1 MRGVYEG
8 EAGPRATGSLP
19 LGCGPGMDDPFAP
32 DPSFQ
37 PLRHRAPRWPF
48 VLVGLFLLTGAAV
61 LALWPVKV
69 PYFAIAPGPVEEVAD
84 LISVEDVP
92 VYATNGDLFLLTV
105 GLREVNVF
113 EFVEAE
119 LDPRV
124 DLVGRDVIRPPGVTQ
139 EQQTRTNLQAMDQS
153 IDAAVYVALTRL
165 GYEVGFTGQGVAI
178 LEVVA
183 DTPADGVLQVGDVIT
198 RIEGTPVATSDDAS
212 NEIRSHA
219 IGDTISLVGTRNGE
233 PLSVSITLAPHPEVE
248 GAPMVGV
255 VLDTVNLDLDL
266 PIDLQV
272 DSRNI
277 GGPSA
282 GMMYAITV
290 LDLLTEDDLTKGHRI
305 AGTGTI
311 SLDETVGAIGGVR
324 QKVFAARSVGAEYI
338 LVPTDN
344 YDEALTAAG
353 KDIEVVAV
361 ATLQD
366 ALDFLGGLELVPGSV
381 ASP

>member
-1 MRGVYEG
+1 VG
-8 EAGPRATGSLP
+8 AG
-19 LGCGPGMDDPFAP
+19 
-32 DPSFQ
+32 
-37 PLRHRAPRWPF
+37 
-48 VLVGLFLLTGAAV
+48 V
-61 LALWPVKV
+61 LALWPLKL

-92 VYATNGDLFLLTV
+92 VYPTNGELFLLTV

-124 DLVGRDVIRPPGVTQ
+124 DLWGRDVVRPPGVTQ

-153 IDAAVYVALTRL
+153 IDTAIYVALTRL
-165 GYEVGFTGQGVAI
+165 GYEVGFTGEGVTI

-183 DTPADGVLQVGDVIT
+183 GSPADGVLQVGDVIT
-198 RIEGTPVATSDDAS
+198 QIDGVQVLTSDDAS
-212 NEIRSHA
+212 NDIRAHQ
-219 IGDTISLVGTRNGE
+219 IGDTIQLVGTRNGE
-233 PLSVSITLAPHPEVE
+233 PLNVSVTLAAHPELA

-255 VLDTVNLDLDL
+255 VLDTVNLALVL
-266 PIDLQV
+266 PIDVEV

-290 LDLLTEDDLTKGHRI
+290 LDLLTEEDLAKGHRI

-311 SLDETVGAIGGVR
+311 SFDETVGAIGGIR
-324 QKVFAARSVGAEYI
+324 QKVFAARSVGAEYV

-353 KDIEVVAV
+353 KDIQVVAV
-361 ATLQD
+361 GTLQD
-366 ALDFLGGLELVPGSV
+366 ALDFLDTLEPIAAVV

>member
-1 MRGVYEG
+1 
-8 EAGPRATGSLP
+8 
-19 LGCGPGMDDPFAP
+19 
-32 DPSFQ
+32 
-37 PLRHRAPRWPF
+37 
-48 VLVGLFLLTGAAV
+48 
-61 LALWPVKV
+61 
-69 PYFAIAPGPVEEVAD
+69 
-84 LISVEDVP
+84 
-92 VYATNGDLFLLTV
+92 
-105 GLREVNVF
+105 
-113 EFVEAE
+113 
-119 LDPRV
+119 
-124 DLVGRDVIRPPGVTQ
+124 
-139 EQQTRTNLQAMDQS
+139 MDQS

-165 GYEVGFTGQGVAI
+165 GYEVGFTGQGVTI

-183 DTPADGVLQVGDVIT
+183 DTPGRRGAAGGRCDHPDRRDAGGSRPTTPPT
-198 RIEGTPVATSDDAS
+198 RSAPTP
-212 NEIRSHA
+212 

-233 PLSVSITLAPHPEVE
+233 PLNVSITLAPHPEVE

-311 SLDETVGAIGGVR
+311 SFDETVGAIGGVR
-324 QKVFAARSVGAEYI
+324 QKVFAARSVGAEYV

-344 YDEALTAAG
+344 YEEALTAAG
-353 KDIEVVAV
+353 KDIQVVAV
-361 ATLQD
+361 ANLQD
-366 ALDFLGGLELVPGSV
+366 ALDFLDGLDSFRA
-381 ASP
+381 ASPPPEGAPAGPGFEPVRLGRSPGPAWEPGRDAGRRSGD

>member
-1 MRGVYEG
+1 
-8 EAGPRATGSLP
+8 
-19 LGCGPGMDDPFAP
+19 
-32 DPSFQ
+32 
-37 PLRHRAPRWPF
+37 
-48 VLVGLFLLTGAAV
+48 
-61 LALWPVKV
+61 
-69 PYFAIAPGPVEEVAD
+69 
-84 LISVEDVP
+84 
-92 VYATNGDLFLLTV
+92 
-105 GLREVNVF
+105 
-113 EFVEAE
+113 
-119 LDPRV
+119 
-124 DLVGRDVIRPPGVTQ
+124 VIRPPGVTQ

-198 RIEGTPVATSDDAS
+198 QIEGTPVATSDDAS

-219 IGDTISLVGTRNGE
+219 VGDTISLVGTRNGE
-233 PLSVSITLAPHPEVE
+233 PLNVSITLAAHPEVE

-290 LDLLTEDDLTKGHRI
+290 LDLLTADDLTKGHRI

-344 YDEALTAAG
+344 YEEALTAAG
-353 KDIEVVAV
+353 KDITVVAV

-366 ALDFLGGLELVPGSV
+366 ALDFLDGLELVPGSV